1 MDACICKMSQIKIT
15 SRALFWLDQ
24 NYQFS
29 YSNYM
34 FFGVIKYVLQKQPIT
49 LWKLVILIQSK
60 KGTRCDFYLGHFT
73 YTSIHLL
80 DSMNGMLGTFFFYQ
94 CYFATAVY
102 LMIILLNSWSVFIFR
117 HLFSISTYYRQ
128 LWKNAKVQL
137 YAVCL
142 WMYLGLILNGY
153 LIKLEK
159 K

>member
-94 CYFATAVY
+94 CYFATAVRSQFWVP
-102 LMIILLNSWSVFIFR
+102 LHQVAWSIF
-117 HLFSISTYYRQ
+117 LSLIVLIMYY
-128 LWKNAKVQL
+128 NAMHVALKSGHVQ
-137 YAVCL
+137 V
-142 WMYLGLILNGY
+142 
-153 LIKLEK
+153 
-159 K
+159 

>member
-29 YSNYM
+29 YSNNM

-102 LMIILLNSWSVFIFR
+102 FWRVHWMDTGL
-117 HLFSISTYYRQ
+117 TYYWWIQ
-128 LWKNAKVQL
+128 VLASHKINA
-137 YAVCL
+137 
-142 WMYLGLILNGY
+142 LITELVDSNY
-153 LIKLEK
+153 LIIKSFLHGKWQSDEA
-159 K
+159 